1 MKLSLTPLNV
11 RPYIGK
17 SGYLLKMDIKK
28 SWKELAVIF
37 MRTITKVKKNLRF
50 KKWVLDLYQIYLKE
64 TNEPIRQIWRNWF
77 WRVTKEIVFWRELIL
92 AGNVK
97 NQFWWIAKIPNF

>member
-17 SGYLLKMDIKK
+17 SGYLLKMDIKE

-37 MRTITKVKKNLRF
+37 MLTITKVKKNLRF
-50 KKWVLDLYQIYLKE
+50 KKWVLDLYQIYLE
-64 TNEPIRQIWRNWF
+64 GTNEPVRQIWRN
-77 WRVTKEIVFWRELIL
+77 
-92 AGNVK
+92 
-97 NQFWWIAKIPNF
+97 